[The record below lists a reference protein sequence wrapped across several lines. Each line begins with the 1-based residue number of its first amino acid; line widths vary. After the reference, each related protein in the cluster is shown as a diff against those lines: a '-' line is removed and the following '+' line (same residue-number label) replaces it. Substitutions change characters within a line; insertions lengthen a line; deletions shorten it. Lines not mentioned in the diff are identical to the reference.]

1 MRLGRRARS
10 GRGRRD
16 PWKAWFFVLAVVALV
31 AGVTWALLG
40 SSFLVVRTVRTTGST
55 VPRSAVLKAADVR
68 MGTPLIRI
76 DTGAMARRI
85 EGLRQVQLARVTLS
99 WPDGLVIWT
108 MRRSPVFV
116 LRVPGGYDVLDSFGV
131 VLRHSVRLPRGHLLP
146 IRIAA
151 SQAGQPATAEA
162 LRRDPAMLA
171 AGAVVRSLPAWLRS
185 RVARVRADG
194 PGDVIFFMRGG
205 AMVRWGGPARAA
217 AKAAEIAI
225 LLRKR
230 AGYYDVSDP
239 SSAVTGS
246 SAGYS
251 TSPPASPGNGHSR
264 SRSPRTSPSPSPSSA
279 SPANGH
285 SKSRSPRTSPSPSP
299 SAG

>member
-1 MRLGRRARS
+1 MRLGRRAGS
-10 GRGRRD
+10 GQRRRD
-16 PWKAWFFVLAVVALV
+16 PWKAWFFGLAAVALV

-55 VPRSAVLKAADVR
+55 VPRSAVLKAAGIR
-68 MGTPLIRI
+68 MGTPLIRV

-85 EGLRQVQLARVTLS
+85 ERLRQVQLARVTLA

-108 MRRSPVFV
+108 KRRSPTFL

-151 SQAGQPATAEA
+151 SQAGLPASAAA
-162 LRRDPAMLA
+162 LRHDPAVLA
-171 AGAVVRSLPAWLRS
+171 AGAVVRSLPSWLRS
-185 RVARVRADG
+185 RVERVRADG
-194 PGDVIFFMRGG
+194 PGDVIFFIRGG
-205 AMVRWGGPARAA
+205 AMVRWGGPGHAA

-246 SAGYS
+246 AASAQGAS
-251 TSPPASPGNGHSR
+251 PGAGPGRSPGAGHGTSPPASPGTGHSK
-264 SRSPRTSPSPSPSSA
+264 SRRPRTSPSPSASA
-279 SPANGH
+279 
-285 SKSRSPRTSPSPSP
+285 R
-299 SAG
+299 